1 MECLKVSLLMIGV
14 LSLLSNIAK
23 CSDDGR
29 LNSLEL
35 GVNETDVTSTFLNFG
50 QKTNGSQRYW
60 YEHLEDAERML
71 RSKAD
76 ILSRLLK
83 MHIDR
88 LRRKTDQVDK
98 YEICIFSPGTS

>member
-1 MECLKVSLLMIGV
+1 MEYLKVLLPLIGV
-14 LSLLSNIAK
+14 LSLFFNLAK
-23 CSDDGR
+23 CTDDEKS
-29 LNSLEL
+29 NSLEI
-35 GVNETDVTSTFLNFG
+35 GVNETSVTSMFLNFG

-60 YEHLEDAERML
+60 YELDDADRIL

-83 MHIDR
+83 MHIER

-98 YEICIFSPGTS
+98 KKLRYVSLISI